1 MKDISENRNT
11 TDECT
16 ISICDQQSRR
26 MTRVTKSPKYLDKLY
41 GTQYKGNK
49 MQDKVSMTDEEAMF

>member
-1 MKDISENRNT
+1 
-11 TDECT
+11 
-16 ISICDQQSRR
+16 